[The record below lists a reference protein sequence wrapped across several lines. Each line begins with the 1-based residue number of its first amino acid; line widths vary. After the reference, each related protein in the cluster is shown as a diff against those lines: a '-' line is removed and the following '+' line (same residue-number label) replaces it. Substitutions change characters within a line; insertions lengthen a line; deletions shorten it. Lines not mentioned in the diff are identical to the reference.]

1 MSLCKH
7 AAQATR
13 RLWCAGL
20 DDPALTL
27 ELLRR
32 HAAGDREALAELLH
46 RELPWLREFVSK
58 RLGAHLRAKDETMDQ
73 VQDAMVDF
81 LRDAPRFVVG
91 DGKQFR
97 ALLARVVENN
107 LRDRDAWF
115 RARRRAMAAEQ
126 PLPSESVLQI
136 ASDSVTT
143 PTQAA
148 ADSEWK
154 AWVRLA
160 MELMDP
166 ADRRILVLREWDDRS
181 FVEIGEL
188 EGLTANAVR
197 MRWTRAVARLADRIE
212 KLRRGEFE

>member
-1 MSLCKH
+1 M
-7 AAQATR
+7 TP
-13 RLWCAGL
+13 L
-20 DDPALTL
+20 DDPTATL
-27 ELLRR
+27 DLLRR
-32 HAAGDREALAELLH
+32 HATGDREALAELLR
-46 RELPWLREFVSK
+46 RELPWLREFVSR

-91 DGKQFR
+91 DLAQFR

-148 ADSEWK
+148 AESEWR

-166 ADRRILVLREWDDRS
+166 ADRRLLVLREWDARS

-188 EGLTANAVR
+188 EGMTPNAVR

-212 KLRRGEFE
+212 KLRRGELA